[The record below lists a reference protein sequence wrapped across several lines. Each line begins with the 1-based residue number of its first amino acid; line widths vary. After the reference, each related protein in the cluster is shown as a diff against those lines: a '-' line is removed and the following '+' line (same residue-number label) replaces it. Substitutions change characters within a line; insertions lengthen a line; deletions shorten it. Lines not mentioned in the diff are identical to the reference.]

1 MEIRVKEMKAIE
13 EITIRTKSSDYRFRL
28 VDAEQGR
35 GVLSGGRLTEEQEAV
50 FLETIRPTNSV
61 TPVSDQLEAG
71 DRAVFLVGTNELRT
85 MTTSPI
91 TEIVIAEAAAT
102 NSDDC

>member
-1 MEIRVKEMKAIE
+1 MEIRVKEMRAIE
-13 EITIRTKSSDYRFRL
+13 EITIRTKCSDYRFRL
-28 VDAEQGR
+28 VDAQQGR
-35 GVLSGGRLTEEQEAV
+35 GVLSGGRLIEEQEAV
-50 FLETIRPTNSV
+50 FLETIRPTNCA

-91 TEIVIAEAAAT
+91 TEIVISEAA
-102 NSDDC
+102 SDGNEDC